1 MNKFITFNEAMNG
14 LVPSNFIKSI
24 INDLKIKADNI
35 KGFDLE
41 FDTDNNL
48 IGIKICV
55 VPEVKNQKFDCLE
68 LLKNCGFTDEQIK
81 GISFKY
87 IENGN
92 VVCDIKDGV
101 DMTKSKCE
109 TESECGDLSY
119 SELDDAVVRINRNVY
134 SIPIREDGDVVDMLK
149 INFSYKG
156 KSGKHY
162 KGVSDADLV
171 EMLMNRWEDKRPELS
186 NKFREILN
194 TL

>member
-14 LVPSNFIKSI
+14 LVPSNFINSI

-41 FDTDNNL
+41 FDNDKNL
-48 IGIKICV
+48 IGVKICV
-55 VPEVKNQKFDCLE
+55 TPEVKKQKFDCLE

-101 DMTKSKCE
+101 DMTKCESQSKREDTVCHNFDQDNE
-109 TESECGDLSY
+109 IIE
-119 SELDDAVVRINRNVY
+119 INRNTF
-134 SIPIREDGDVVDMLK
+134 SIPIREDGKVVDRLNV
-149 INFSYKG
+149 NFSYKG

-171 EMLMNRWEDKRPELS
+171 EMLMYRWRDKWPELS
-186 NKFREILN
+186 DKFREIFN
-194 TL
+194 MF